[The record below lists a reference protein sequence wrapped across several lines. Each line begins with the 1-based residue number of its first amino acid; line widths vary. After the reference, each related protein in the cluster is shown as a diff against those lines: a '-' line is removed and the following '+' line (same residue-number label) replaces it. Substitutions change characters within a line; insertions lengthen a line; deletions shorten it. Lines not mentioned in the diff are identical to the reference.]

1 MSTSEFYLA
10 CRNGDI
16 DTVKRLLPSLTLH
29 DINRMEPNGSTAL
42 HAASYYNHF
51 DIVKLLLEAGAVR
64 SIINMYNMTP
74 ADEAATSAIKLL
86 FRRRPE
92 EAKGRFVT
100 ADHSVEWQK
109 HAAGRAVKIAAHNL
123 AYCKPFENM
132 ITAYERIT
140 QAIELRD
147 SQDISQIKYFLDK
160 ARETNDVSY
169 LLRAYTAETDFYR
182 RLNVRSAQLNATRG
196 HPDPNLYLKE
206 WSLTYNAQLLKDP
219 TFQKFHWT
227 GKTYRGMLI
236 TKEEYKL
243 YNCVDTGIVNHAFL
257 STSKVRDVALN
268 FISSPP
274 PDKFSVICT
283 YTIKQ
288 GWSALDLE
296 TISEYPEEQEVLIIP
311 NMHFRIRKVTETSPI
326 EIELEQEDMQKA
338 MNEMGYHGF
347 TNDLKKDC

>member
-86 FRRRPE
+86 FRRSPE
-92 EAKGRFVT
+92 EAKGRFVA

-109 HAAGRAVKIAAHNL
+109 HAAGCAVKIAAHNL

-227 GKTYRGMLI
+227 GKTYRGM
-236 TKEEYKL
+236 
-243 YNCVDTGIVNHAFL
+243 DT
-257 STSKVRDVALN
+257 
-268 FISSPP
+268 
-274 PDKFSVICT
+274 
-283 YTIKQ
+283 YIKQ
-288 GWSALDLE
+288 L
-296 TISEYPEEQEVLIIP
+296 TQIEYY
-311 NMHFRIRKVTETSPI
+311 
-326 EIELEQEDMQKA
+326 LEQASSCNENGLARLYYMSAKESIQKLSIDIDKR
-338 MNEMGYHGF
+338 M
-347 TNDLKKDC
+347 LKLESEGKQPKEICRR